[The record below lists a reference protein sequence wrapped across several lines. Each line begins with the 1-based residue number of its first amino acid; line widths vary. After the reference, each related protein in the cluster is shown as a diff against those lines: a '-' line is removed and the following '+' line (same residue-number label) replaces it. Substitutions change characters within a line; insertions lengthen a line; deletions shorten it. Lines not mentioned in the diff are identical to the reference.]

1 MIATYSTNTQA
12 HFSKKKKKK
21 EKLLYSY
28 YACGKACY
36 LLLEG

>member
-12 HFSKKKKKK
+12 HFSKKKKK

-28 YACGKACY
+28 YACAKHVIY
-36 LLLEG
+36 Y